1 VEHYLRERKRWTVL
15 EDAPP
20 SLLVSQPIQ
29 EEQAA
34 SHERRKRFKAALSN
48 LTEGERKL
56 VWLICKEPDEQKI
69 AKRLGATVGAIYQ
82 RKHRLIK
89 KIQRLLGK

>member
-1 VEHYLRERKRWTVL
+1 
-15 EDAPP
+15 
-20 SLLVSQPIQ
+20 
-29 EEQAA
+29 
-34 SHERRKRFKAALSN
+34 
-48 LTEGERKL
+48 L